1 MEETLYSREHICVD
15 NSDTLIN
22 GMNYSQVW
30 ECDIAYRGA
39 LRDDGL
45 GRIYYVP
52 KDETVERLVY
62 DFSLNTGDTVTVYIE
77 DPFNTP
83 NYAMQNVQVS
93 NVQYIDINGVQ
104 RKALDMSGS
113 QWIEGIGCTQGLFR
127 EPWANVSNYGTGL
140 ECMSHVDTSLYGMIG
155 SEICPR
161 QLGFSGPDWSWLQV
175 YPNPASEYIHVKGID
190 NEPAKFRLYTLSGV
204 QIFERDVVKENYKI
218 LLGDLQ
224 PGMYIM
230 EFSSENRL
238 YREQLVKR

>member
-52 KDETVERLVY
+52 KDESVERLVY

-113 QWIEGIGCTQGLFR
+113 QWIEGIGCTQGLF
-127 EPWANVSNYGTGL
+127 PQSIVSLTCL
-140 ECMSHVDTSLYGMIG
+140 ML
-155 SEICPR
+155 
-161 QLGFSGPDWSWLQV
+161 F
-175 YPNPASEYIHVKGID
+175 
-190 NEPAKFRLYTLSGV
+190 
-204 QIFERDVVKENYKI
+204 VV
-218 LLGDLQ
+218 LH
-224 PGMYIM
+224 
-230 EFSSENRL
+230 
-238 YREQLVKR
+238 